1 MKIIIT
7 ESQYNLLREN
17 KNKKFLT
24 KVLGQDLVDSIQKIT
39 STKQLSKEFLKH
51 FGSSKIVQQ
60 HYIDSE
66 GPLYYF
72 VLDGEP
78 FIYKQRISDDTG
90 EKWEIYYDDK
100 GHSFYNNKI
109 PEKLGIDV
117 MGLNFSD
124 VIDIFHNEGESLNE
138 NVDDKKIKV
147 MEKYVDSILSDYDWY
162 EGIDKVSVEKYRLSG
177 NHKRSIP
184 LYVFYVTTN
193 DYKKSYHEYKEEF
206 YDTSIY
212 DEIDDMF
219 NSLFPYDK
227 PGPPSAVWVVR
238 WVML

>member
-7 ESQYNLLREN
+7 ESQYGLIKEN

-24 KVLGQDLVDSIQKIT
+24 NLMGMDFTDKIQQIT
-39 STKQLSKEFLKH
+39 SSYDVPMVFDDV
-51 FGSSKIVQQ
+51 I
-60 HYIDSE
+60 
-66 GPLYYF
+66 GPDGIRRYLNFWGPMYLF
-72 VLDGEP
+72 ELDGMQ
-78 FIYKQRISDDTG
+78 YLYQDRG
-90 EKWEIYYDDK
+90 EYEFFMDEHGYDYVD
-100 GHSFYNNKI
+100 GEI
-109 PEKLGIDV
+109 PEQLGIDII
-117 MGLNFSD
+117 GLNFSD
-124 VIDIFHNEGESLNE
+124 IVDLYFNEEEPLNE

-193 DYKKSYHEYKEEF
+193 DYKKSYHEY
-206 YDTSIY
+206 YNDPSIY